1 MSQTP
6 MGMPKRGAGRESAH
20 HPDASPKTDSSSGE
34 ELQLVAGLRR
44 RDERAFSSVVD
55 RYHSSLLRLAK
66 LYVRTHAVAE
76 EVVQETWL
84 GVLQGIGNFE
94 GRSSLKTWIFRILMN
109 RARTR
114 AQREGRT
121 IPFSVAFDPQQEG
134 PYAAV
139 DPERFLGPQGEYPD
153 HWALPPREWG
163 RSPEELLLSSETRG
177 RILKAIEALPPSQ
190 REVIT
195 LRDIDQWTSDE
206 VCNALGITETNQRV
220 LLHRARS
227 SVRRAL
233 ESYLGSP
240 QRTG

>member
-6 MGMPKRGAGRESAH
+6 MGSPKRGVGSEAA
-20 HPDASPKTDSSSGE
+20 PSPQVSSRTDSPSRD
-34 ELQLVAGLRR
+34 ELELVSALRR
-44 RDERAFSSVVD
+44 RDERAFSTLVD
-55 RYHSSLLRLAK
+55 RHHSSLLHLAK

-84 GVLQGIGNFE
+84 GVLQGIGSFE
-94 GRSSLKTWIFRILMN
+94 GRSSLKTWVFRILMN

-134 PYAAV
+134 PFAAV
-139 DPERFLGPQGEYPD
+139 DPERFLGPNGEYPD

-163 RSPEELLLSSETRG
+163 RSPEELLLSGETRG

-206 VCNALGITETNQRV
+206 VCNVLGITETNQRV

-233 ESYLGSP
+233 EDYLGSP
-240 QRTG
+240 QRKG